1 MRKIKHRPKPDL
13 SGNSSGVEELVER
26 QREREAKG
34 YTVVRENKQT
44 VRIILKR

>member
-13 SGNSSGVEELVER
+13 SGNPADIDRMVSV
-26 QREREAKG
+26 QRAREAKG